1 MLKKTQAML
10 DCQNKSANLLV
21 INNQNEFDYI
31 KSLISPQ
38 NRTTLVKL
46 CILMFYLIFLIVT
59 FIESWDYK
67 YIMNQVHLYGNGMM
81 EDY

>member
-1 MLKKTQAML
+1 ML

-46 CILMFYLIFLIVT
+46 CILMIYLIFLIVT

>member
-1 MLKKTQAML
+1 ML